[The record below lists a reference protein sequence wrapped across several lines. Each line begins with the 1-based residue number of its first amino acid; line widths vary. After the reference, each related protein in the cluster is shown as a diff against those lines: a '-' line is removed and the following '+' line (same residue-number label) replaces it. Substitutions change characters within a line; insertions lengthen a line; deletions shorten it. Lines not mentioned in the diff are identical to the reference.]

1 MQNADY
7 VMILTEMIHDVRII
21 PLDGRPPLPQGV
33 RQLLGSSRGRWEGDT
48 LVVETTNFTDRT
60 AFQGSSEN
68 LHVTERFT
76 RVSADT
82 LQYEFTVEGSLDVG
96 SSLVGGRSDGGDHRP
111 DIRIRLPRGKLR
123 PGEQPGRRSGEEE
136 KAAAEAAARERIAIT
151 CERDERSQ
159 LPVRPCS
166 SPAVPAWAHHAFS
179 AEFDAKKPVMLQ
191 GKVTK
196 GEIGQSPL
204 LDSHRREVGPDG
216 KVVNWMIEGGSPN
229 ALIRQGITKNS
240 LPIGTE
246 LRVDG
251 YRSKD
256 GANKA
261 VGKDVTLADGR
272 KLFFG
277 GSAPPAPGAP

>member
-1 MQNADY
+1 M
-7 VMILTEMIHDVRII
+7 
-21 PLDGRPPLPQGV
+21 
-33 RQLLGSSRGRWEGDT
+33 
-48 LVVETTNFTDRT
+48 RT
-60 AFQGSSEN
+60 
-68 LHVTERFT
+68 
-76 RVSADT
+76 
-82 LQYEFTVEGSLDVG
+82 
-96 SSLVGGRSDGGDHRP
+96 
-111 DIRIRLPRGKLR
+111 
-123 PGEQPGRRSGEEE
+123 RRAV
-136 KAAAEAAARERIAIT
+136 AAAGTALLLASA
-151 CERDERSQ
+151 
-159 LPVRPCS
+159 
-166 SPAVPAWAHHAFS
+166 PAWAHHAFS
-179 AEFDAKKPVMLQ
+179 AEFDAKRPVLLQ

-196 GEIGQSPL
+196 VELINPHSWIHIAVV
-204 LDSHRREVGPDG
+204 DPDG

>member
-1 MQNADY
+1 MRTRRA
-7 VMILTEMIHDVRII
+7 VAVA
-21 PLDGRPPLPQGV
+21 GAA
-33 RQLLGSSRGRWEGDT
+33 LLLAS
-48 LVVETTNFTDRT
+48 V
-60 AFQGSSEN
+60 
-68 LHVTERFT
+68 
-76 RVSADT
+76 
-82 LQYEFTVEGSLDVG
+82 
-96 SSLVGGRSDGGDHRP
+96 
-111 DIRIRLPRGKLR
+111 
-123 PGEQPGRRSGEEE
+123 
-136 KAAAEAAARERIAIT
+136 
-151 CERDERSQ
+151 
-159 LPVRPCS
+159 PV
-166 SPAVPAWAHHAFS
+166 WAHHAFS
-179 AEFDAKKPVMLQ
+179 AEFDAKKPVLLQ

-196 GEIGQSPL
+196 VELINPHSWIHIAVV
-204 LDSHRREVGPDG
+204 DPDG
-216 KVVNWMIEGGSPN
+216 KVVTWMIEGGSPN

>member
-1 MQNADY
+1 MRTRRA
-7 VMILTEMIHDVRII
+7 VAAA
-21 PLDGRPPLPQGV
+21 G
-33 RQLLGSSRGRWEGDT
+33 
-48 LVVETTNFTDRT
+48 T
-60 AFQGSSEN
+60 AFLLAS
-68 LHVTERFT
+68 V
-76 RVSADT
+76 
-82 LQYEFTVEGSLDVG
+82 
-96 SSLVGGRSDGGDHRP
+96 
-111 DIRIRLPRGKLR
+111 
-123 PGEQPGRRSGEEE
+123 
-136 KAAAEAAARERIAIT
+136 
-151 CERDERSQ
+151 
-159 LPVRPCS
+159 PV
-166 SPAVPAWAHHAFS
+166 WAHHAFS
-179 AEFDAKKPVMLQ
+179 AEFDAKKPVLLQ

-196 GEIGQSPL
+196 VELINPHSWIHIAVV
-204 LDSHRREVGPDG
+204 DPDG
-216 KVVNWMIEGGSPN
+216 TVVTWMIEGGSPN

>member
-1 MQNADY
+1 MRTRRAGA
-7 VMILTEMIHDVRII
+7 VA
-21 PLDGRPPLPQGV
+21 GAA
-33 RQLLGSSRGRWEGDT
+33 LL
-48 LVVETTNFTDRT
+48 LF
-60 AFQGSSEN
+60 
-68 LHVTERFT
+68 
-76 RVSADT
+76 
-82 LQYEFTVEGSLDVG
+82 
-96 SSLVGGRSDGGDHRP
+96 
-111 DIRIRLPRGKLR
+111 
-123 PGEQPGRRSGEEE
+123 
-136 KAAAEAAARERIAIT
+136 
-151 CERDERSQ
+151 
-159 LPVRPCS
+159 
-166 SPAVPAWAHHAFS
+166 AVPASAHHAFS
-179 AEFDAKKPVMLQ
+179 AEFDAKKPVLLK

-196 GEIGQSPL
+196 VELINPHSWIHIAVV
-204 LDSHRREVGPDG
+204 DADG
-216 KVVNWMIEGGSPN
+216 TVVNWMIEGGSPN